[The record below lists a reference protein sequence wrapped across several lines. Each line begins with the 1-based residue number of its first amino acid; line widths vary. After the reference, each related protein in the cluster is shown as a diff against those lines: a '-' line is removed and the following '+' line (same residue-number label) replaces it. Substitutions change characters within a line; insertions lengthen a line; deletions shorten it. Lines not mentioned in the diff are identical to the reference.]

1 MGKVMKKSIGIFR
14 EDIKRA
20 FSAFAYEHSG
30 EMLSRNRK
38 KQVLSGS
45 SMDKAEQENYS
56 KVLNK
61 ISGFQTD

>member
-1 MGKVMKKSIGIFR
+1 MKKSNGCFR

-38 KQVLSGS
+38 RQVLSAS
-45 SMDKAEQENYS
+45 SMDKAEQDNYS

-61 ISGFQTD
+61 SSSFKTD

>member
-1 MGKVMKKSIGIFR
+1 MGKVIKKINGIFR

-38 KQVLSGS
+38 RQVLSGS
-45 SMDKAEQENYS
+45 SMNKAEQKNIPKY
-56 KVLNK
+56 
-61 ISGFQTD
+61 